1 MLRKKWQWYVLTML
15 RQTLKTTEI
24 NRLIDL
30 CYTRYPNG
38 FVTNVQKGDV
48 PSRYESLARYLAKY
62 VVSPPI
68 SLRRIDRY
76 DGQCVTYHYRS
87 HMSER
92 VEWETVDVSTFIGR
106 MVQHVCP
113 KGFQRVRYYGVQAT
127 KTFAKLKVL

>member
-1 MLRKKWQWYVLTML
+1 MLRKKWQWHLLTML
-15 RQTLKTTEI
+15 RQTLKNKEI
-24 NRLIDL
+24 NRLVDP

-76 DGQCVTYHYRS
+76 DGSYVTSPYRS
-87 HMSER
+87 HRSER
-92 VEWETVDVSTFIGR
+92 VEWERVDVYTFMG
-106 MVQHVCP
+106 
-113 KGFQRVRYYGVQAT
+113 
-127 KTFAKLKVL
+127 